1 MVFQNPPIANRETV
15 IGNSITALQNFKR
28 QQ

>member
-15 IGNSITALQNFKR
+15 IGNSMMTLQNFKR